1 MNAIPDFPVNEAERQ
16 IVAEILAPLTPDA
29 PCGADVR
36 FDPVFTEIRL
46 LRDEDDPS
54 LPMRQWERP
63 LKVADWVRIDAL
75 CMEMLCTRSKHLQF
89 AVWLIESWMRQRG
102 FAGLC
107 QGLGML
113 DALLRRYWDAI
124 HPMIDEDGDCDLRLA
139 PLEWLNESLSVD
151 ARIHAVLLPLA
162 QCKPPCLT
170 LADWERMS
178 AQDLAGPDEKPRGEA
193 RGDADSQLTRA
204 AILSCAAQSQAQL
217 RATRAAV
224 SQSRETL
231 SAINAFLDERLG
243 DEAPN
248 MSRLLATLE
257 AAERVLVQLHPEQKV
272 IDVDEE
278 PVLEAVLEPV
288 LPNTGALPGPAHSD
302 AGVTLSGW
310 RNRADAYVTLDALA
324 RYLMELE
331 PHSPVPFL
339 IRRALHWGSMPLP
352 ELIAE
357 IIREEGDLN
366 RLVGVIGLKM

>member
-1 MNAIPDFPVNEAERQ
+1 MNAITDFLVNDADRQ
-16 IVAEILAPLTPDA
+16 IVAEILAPLAPDA
-29 PCGADVR
+29 PCGADMR

-89 AVWLIESWMRQRG
+89 AVWLTESWMRQRG

-113 DALLRRYWDAI
+113 DALLRRYWDSI
-124 HPMIDEDGDCDLRLA
+124 HPMIDKEGDCDLRLA

-151 ARIHAVLLPLA
+151 VRIHAVLLPLA
-162 QCKPPCLT
+162 QYKPPRLT

-178 AQDLAGPDEKPRGEA
+178 AQDLTGLDEKQRGEA
-193 RGDADSQLTRA
+193 RGDADSELTRA

-217 RATRAAV
+217 HATRAAV
-224 SQSRETL
+224 SQSREAL
-231 SAINAFLDERLG
+231 SAINSFLNERLG
-243 DEAPN
+243 DDAPN

-257 AAERVLVQLHPEQKV
+257 AAERVLVQLHPEQKA
-272 IDVDEE
+272 IDMDDEPE
-278 PVLEAVLEPV
+278 LETV
-288 LPNTGALPGPAHSD
+288 LPNTGAMPAPAHCD

-357 IIREEGDLN
+357 IIREEGDLK
-366 RLVGVIGLKM
+366 RLVGVLGLKM

>member
-1 MNAIPDFPVNEAERQ
+1 MNAIPDFFVNEAERR

-29 PCGADVR
+29 PCGAQVR

-75 CMEMLCTRSKHLQF
+75 CVEMLCTRSKHLQF

-113 DALLRRYWDAI
+113 EALLRRYWDAI
-124 HPMIDEDGDCDLRLA
+124 HPMIDEEGDCDLRLA

-151 ARIHAVLLPLA
+151 VRIHAVLLPLA

-178 AQDLAGPDEKPRGEA
+178 AQDLTGLDEKQRGEA
-193 RGDADSQLTRA
+193 RADADSQLTRA

-217 RATRAAV
+217 HATRAAV
-224 SQSRETL
+224 SQSGATL
-231 SAINAFLDERLG
+231 AAIDAFLNERLG

-257 AAERVLVQLHPEQKV
+257 AAGRVLVQLHPEQKV
-272 IDVDEE
+272 IAMDDQ
-278 PVLEAVLEPV
+278 AVLETV
-288 LPNTGALPGPAHSD
+288 LPDTGALPAPAPAHSD
-302 AGVTLSGW
+302 ADVPLSGW
-310 RNRADAYVTLDALA
+310 RNRAEAYVTLDALA

-357 IIREEGDLN
+357 IIREEGDLK
-366 RLVGVIGLKM
+366 RLVGVLGLKM

>member
-1 MNAIPDFPVNEAERQ
+1 MNAIPDFSVDEADRQ
-16 IVAEILAPLTPDA
+16 LVADILAPLAPDA
-29 PCGADVR
+29 PCGAPVR

-63 LKVADWVRIDAL
+63 LKVADWVQIDAL
-75 CMEMLCTRSKHLQF
+75 CTQMLCTRSKHLQF
-89 AVWLIESWMRQRG
+89 AAWLIESWMRQRG

-107 QGLGML
+107 QGLRML
-113 DALLRRYWDAI
+113 EALLRRYWDSI
-124 HPMIDEDGDCDLRLA
+124 HPMIDEEGDCELRLA

-151 ARIHAVLLPLA
+151 VRIHAVLLPLA

-178 AQDLAGPDEKPRGEA
+178 AQDLTGPDEKPRGEA
-193 RGDADSQLTRA
+193 HGEADAQLTRA
-204 AILSCAAQSQAQL
+204 AVLTCAAQSQAQL
-217 RATRAAV
+217 CATRSAV
-224 SQSRETL
+224 AQSRETL
-231 SAINAFLDERLG
+231 SAINTFLNERLG
-243 DEAPN
+243 DDAPN

-257 AAERVLVQLHPEQKV
+257 AAGRVLVQLHPEPKA
-272 IDVDEE
+272 IDMDDQ
-278 PVLEAVLEPV
+278 AVLETV
-288 LPNTGALPGPAHSD
+288 LPDTGALPAPAHSD
-302 AGVTLSGW
+302 TDVPLSGW
-310 RNRADAYVTLDALA
+310 RNRAEAYVTLDALA

-366 RLVGVIGLKM
+366 RLMGVLGLKV